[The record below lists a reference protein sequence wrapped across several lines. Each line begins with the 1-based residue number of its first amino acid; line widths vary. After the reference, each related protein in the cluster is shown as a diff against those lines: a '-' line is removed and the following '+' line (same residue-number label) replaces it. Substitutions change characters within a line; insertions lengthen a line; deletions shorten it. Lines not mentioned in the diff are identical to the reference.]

1 MTTRIQHALTIAFS
15 MALALTAI
23 LMPTIYS
30 NARAA
35 DAATAKATLPL
46 VIYSDG
52 QATSGYIPS
61 GWMGNPSAIKYNP
74 NCTTHARNGA
84 TACLKIAFTA
94 SDGWGG
100 IAWQNPANNW
110 GKMQGGF
117 DLTGAKKLVFW
128 ARGKTG
134 GEQITFGYGLI
145 GKNQPFHDSSKGA
158 VKVTLTKH
166 WKKYA
171 ISLKDKDM
179 SSIVTGFFWTA
190 GAKGSP
196 FTFYLDGVKYN

>member
-1 MTTRIQHALTIAFS
+1 MPTRIQHALTITLS
-15 MALALTAI
+15 LALALTAI
-23 LMPTIYS
+23 LLPTLQTI
-30 NARAA
+30 ARAA
-35 DAATAKATLPL
+35 DAPAAKASLPL
-46 VIYSDG
+46 VIYSNG

-61 GWMGNPSAIKYNP
+61 GWMGNPSAIKYKP
-74 NCTTHARNGA
+74 NCTTHVRKGA

-94 SDGWGG
+94 GDGWGG

-117 DLTGAKKLVFW
+117 DLTGAKHLVFW
-128 ARGKTG
+128 ACGKTG

-145 GKNQPFHDSSKGA
+145 GKNQPFHDSSKDSI
-158 VKVTLTKH
+158 KVTLTKH
-166 WKKYA
+166 WKKYS
-171 ISLKDKDM
+171 ISLKGKNM

-190 GAKGSP
+190 GAKGAP